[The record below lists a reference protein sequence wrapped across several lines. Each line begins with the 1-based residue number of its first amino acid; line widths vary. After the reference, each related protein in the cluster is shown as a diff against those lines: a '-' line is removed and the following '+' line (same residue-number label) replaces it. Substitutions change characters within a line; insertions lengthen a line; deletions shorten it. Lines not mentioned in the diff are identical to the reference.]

1 MLNIKSMEK
10 VFIKQGLELIKNA
23 DSAYLTTIDS
33 NGFPSTRAML
43 NLKNGKQFP
52 KLVDFMAQFDEDL
65 TLFFTT
71 NTSSTKIKQIIN
83 NNKVSVY
90 YCDSKSWHGFMCQGE
105 IEIVTD
111 KILKHAIWLNEW
123 KMYYPDG
130 KDSEDYAILKLKPNY
145 VKSYFQFNLSDSK
158 L

>member
-1 MLNIKSMEK
+1 MDKE
-10 VFIKQGLELIKNA
+10 FIKKGLALIKKA
-23 DSAYLTTIDS
+23 DSAYLTTIGS

-43 NLKNGKQFP
+43 NLKNGRQFP
-52 KLVDFMAQFDEDL
+52 KLVDFMAQYNEDL

-71 NTSSTKIKQIIN
+71 NTSSSKIKEILD

-90 YCDSKSWHGFMCQGE
+90 YCDSKSWHGLMCQGE
-105 IEIVTD
+105 IEIVTE
-111 KILKHAIWLNEW
+111 KSIKHAIWLDEW

-130 KDSEDYAILKLKPNY
+130 KDSEDYAILRLKPNY

>member
-1 MLNIKSMEK
+1 MDKE
-10 VFIKQGLELIKNA
+10 FIKKGLELIKKA
-23 DSAYLTTIDS
+23 DAAYLTTIDS

-43 NLKNGKQFP
+43 NLKNGKVFP
-52 KLVDFMAQFDEDL
+52 KLVDFMNQYNEDL

-71 NTSSTKIKQIIN
+71 NTSSTKIKHIID

-90 YCDSKSWHGFMCQGE
+90 YCDTNSWHGFMYQGE

-111 KILKHAIWLNEW
+111 KAIKHAIWLDEW
-123 KMYYPDG
+123 GMYYPDG
-130 KDSEDYAILKLKPNY
+130 KDSEDYAILKLRPNY
-145 VKSYFQFNLSDSK
+145 IKSYFQFNLSDSK